1 MMNKNETLLKE
12 IDQRYYHKKI
22 YDKKE
27 IYYPNKKKFTMQK
40 DDHYMI
46 KLKVEEM
53 CKDISKKY
61 KMQESEVYEEL
72 YLKVRK
78 LFLELM

>member
-12 IDQRYYHKKI
+12 IDKRYYHKKV

-27 IYYPNKKKFTMQK
+27 VYYPDKKKFNMQK